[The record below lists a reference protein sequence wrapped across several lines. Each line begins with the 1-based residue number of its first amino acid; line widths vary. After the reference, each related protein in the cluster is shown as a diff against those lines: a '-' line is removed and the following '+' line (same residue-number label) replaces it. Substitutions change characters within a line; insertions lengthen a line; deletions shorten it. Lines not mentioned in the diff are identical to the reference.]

1 MKQILAM
8 VSRGCGAVLPILLVV
23 SLSYELYDRY
33 QQRHEQ
39 NQQTLE
45 PSTPEPEHTS
55 ENE

>member
-1 MKQILAM
+1 MTILTTL
-8 VSRGCGAVLPILLVV
+8 SRGAGAILPILLVV

-39 NQQTLE
+39 NQPTLE